1 VLCFVNEE
9 VPLYIEGQIGCTQ
22 EGTEMIMDGHVQCVS
37 KLRTF
42 SKSTFSQVRDKE
54 LVIHPMDPY
63 NGEASMEIRQL
74 QERDQDLVKVRS
86 WFSKNKRPPFHKVRN
101 HGYVIKSLWSQWN
114 DLRLKNGI
122 LYRVSKEDGAL
133 CVVIPFCEKRNI
145 IQQSHADK
153 TSAYLGVR
161 ETLARIKQK
170 FYWPGIRKD
179 VRSYVA
185 SCEPCSQRKCLLQKN
200 RDLMKRQALGC
211 PVRRCNSQKVFEK
224 REQGRQPPEYSN
236 THKVMNGTTEGMP
249 DLESGVTKVV
259 NQQDKKLVHDSAWLE
274 SEVSRRPKRKKKSFA
289 WLRDYD
295 QHW

>member
-1 VLCFVNEE
+1 
-9 VPLYIEGQIGCTQ
+9 
-22 EGTEMIMDGHVQCVS
+22 MIVDGHVQCVS

-42 SKSTFSQVRDKE
+42 SKSAFSQVCDKE
-54 LVIHPMDPY
+54 LVNHPMDPY
-63 NGEASMEIRQL
+63 DGEASMEIRQL
-74 QERDQDLVKVRS
+74 QERDQDLVKVHN
-86 WFSKNKRPPFHKVRN
+86 WFSKNKRPPFHKARN
-101 HGYVIKSLWSQWN
+101 HGYV
-114 DLRLKNGI
+114 I

-133 CVVIPFCEKRNI
+133 CVVIPLCEKRNI

-161 ETLARIKQK
+161 ETLARMKQK

-185 SCEPCSQRKCLLQKN
+185 SCEPCSKCKCLLQKN
-200 RDLMKRQALGC
+200 RDLIKRQALGC
-211 PVRRCNSQKVFEK
+211 HEQKVFEK
-224 REQGRQPPEYSN
+224 REQGRQPPEHSN

-259 NQQDKKLVHDSAWLE
+259 NQQDEKLVHDSAWLE

-289 WLRDYD
+289 WLSAYD
-295 QHW
+295 QHC